1 MNSSYPTLPP
11 PLSEENR
18 ISWLRLL
25 RSRRVGVSTFFKL
38 MREHGTAEA
47 CLEALPALA
56 SASGVTSYKTCS
68 RTTALAEY
76 RAAQA
81 AGATM
86 VCIGDAAYPSDLAML
101 SDAPPFLWCIGD
113 ATLLQRPMVALIGA
127 RNASSLGSRMA
138 QKLAHDLTDAGY
150 VVVSGLARGIDT
162 AAHVGA
168 LDGGTVAVQAGGVDI
183 VYPRENADLAHKI
196 ERQGLRISEGPMGMQ
211 PQARHFPQRNRIV
224 SGLSRATIVVEAA
237 SKSGSLITARTA
249 LDQGRD
255 VLAVPGH
262 PFDARASGTNMLIR
276 DGAPLVRGIDDILEV
291 IGEAPELVTMTL
303 PQNGFSEPAPR
314 GLRVMAALHS
324 QILSRLSPSPVS
336 EDQLIRDLDAPAS
349 AVSGELVL
357 LEADGQVERAPGGL
371 LSVSK

>member
-1 MNSSYPTLPP
+1 
-11 PLSEENR
+11 
-18 ISWLRLL
+18 
-25 RSRRVGVSTFFKL
+25 
-38 MREHGTAEA
+38 
-47 CLEALPALA
+47 
-56 SASGVTSYKTCS
+56 
-68 RTTALAEY
+68 
-76 RAAQA
+76 
-81 AGATM
+81 
-86 VCIGDAAYPSDLAML
+86 
-101 SDAPPFLWCIGD
+101 
-113 ATLLQRPMVALIGA
+113 
-127 RNASSLGSRMA
+127 MA
-138 QKLAHDLTDAGY
+138 QKLASDLSEAGY

-168 LDGGTVAVQAGGVDI
+168 LDGGTLAVQAGGVDI
-183 VYPRENADLAHKI
+183 VYPRENGPLAQQI
-196 ERQGLRISEGPMGMQ
+196 GDQGLRISEGPMGLQ

-237 SKSGSLITARTA
+237 GKSGSLITARTA

-276 DGAPLVRGIDDILEV
+276 DGAPLVRGIDDIIEV
-291 IGEAPELVTMTL
+291 IGEAPDLTGAPA
-303 PQNGFSEPAPR
+303 PQIGFSEPAPR

-357 LEADGQVERAPGGL
+357 LEAEGQVERAPGGL